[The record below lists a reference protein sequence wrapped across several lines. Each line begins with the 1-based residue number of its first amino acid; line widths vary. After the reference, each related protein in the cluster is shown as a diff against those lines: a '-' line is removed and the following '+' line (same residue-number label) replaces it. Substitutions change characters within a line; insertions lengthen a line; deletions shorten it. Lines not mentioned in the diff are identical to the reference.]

1 MGILPRVCAS
11 LGIVPRVWYAQLPI
25 VPPCLLGALVKR
37 RYLPARAV
45 GTSAKLLSVIL
56 PGCALCACSLAHIH
70 QPLWRNNA
78 WVAQQFFWP
87 CERRARFLANAGRGD
102 TGLPLSTRR
111 PGAAAQKR
119 LLSLLAP
126 IMLRV
131 VPLNN
136 VCSAC
141 NFFTHRASWL
151 CCIAQDNAPQG

>member
-1 MGILPRVCAS
+1 MHCSYLICKTGNDRPS
-11 LGIVPRVWYAQLPI
+11 P
-25 VPPCLLGALVKR
+25 LVKR

-45 GTSAKLLSVIL
+45 GTSAKLLSFIL

-131 VPLNN
+131 VPLNVVSSLLVFLLR
-136 VCSAC
+136 VCA
-141 NFFTHRASWL
+141 AL
-151 CCIAQDNAPQG
+151 CLVHGDFQVVC